1 MLGQEEE
8 GDLSPW
14 DSVPGELLLVRAGGK
29 GDAVLGVEQ
38 SPKGT
43 CGTGKTKQQH

>member
-1 MLGQEEE
+1 MLGQE

-14 DSVPGELLLVRAGGK
+14 GSVLLFPGELLLVRAGGQ
-29 GDAVLGVEQ
+29 GDAVLGVEL

-43 CGTGKTKQQH
+43 CGTGKTKQQ